1 MKVLVGHLSNEKMN
15 DLVGAFYVKD
25 VDNGNNI
32 IKQGDEGDRLYIVD
46 EGNVDIF
53 VARKDAPA
61 PGDKV
66 LSLGSGALFGE
77 LALMYN
83 APRAATVTATS
94 AVKAFVLDAI
104 DFKMLLAQS
113 TQATYTKYEGW
124 LSSVEL
130 LSSLVIS
137 AAKTAI
143 NAGLKVALGAMDPWN
158 YNIRNTSLEL
168 PLWGCTLKVN
178 AETDLR
184 VSGLGS
190 VNVPDLQCMQS
201 ECVEDGWV
209 GCAKYEHTLSATVN
223 LGVLTLSGSDR
234 SLWECG
240 MQLPERNM
248 SLSWEMHNYGMR
260 ADFKLNHTMLPPE
273 GNVTEVLA
281 VNTQLGESKNHKC
294 TIQGVELGFLC
305 GPQLE
310 MITRVVQNALKD
322 VIDPVILQLLN
333 YVLVP
338 PTEETAKK

>member
-1 MKVLVGHLSNEKMN
+1 M
-15 DLVGAFYVKD
+15 AT
-25 VDNGNNI
+25 
-32 IKQGDEGDRLYIVD
+32 
-46 EGNVDIF
+46 
-53 VARKDAPA
+53 VARTALRCLPVILLLLTDVSSYRTRPQQRGVKRATATVAKESPATPKILENPYECSAPA
-61 PGDKV
+61 WIIG
-66 LSLGSGALFGE
+66 
-77 LALMYN
+77 
-83 APRAATVTATS
+83 
-94 AVKAFVLDAI
+94 
-104 DFKMLLAQS
+104 
-113 TQATYTKYEGW
+113 
-124 LSSVEL
+124 
-130 LSSLVIS
+130 